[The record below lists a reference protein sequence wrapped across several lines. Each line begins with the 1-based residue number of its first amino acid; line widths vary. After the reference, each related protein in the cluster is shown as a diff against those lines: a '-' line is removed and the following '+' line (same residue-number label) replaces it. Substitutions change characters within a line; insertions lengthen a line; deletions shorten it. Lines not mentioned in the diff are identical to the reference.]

1 MGAHALLSFVAFV
14 VSGFTFTYV
23 FAQHRRSPVNRA
35 CLLLAGWFSA
45 WMLASFLLWAD
56 AEAVSHTQLRD
67 LLSVAWVPAGFL
79 MLHFTYAF
87 LGRPRDRV
95 YRFFLSIA
103 AVLLS
108 ALLISGI
115 AAVARGSLGSVADSG
130 SLVSHPIVIAPG
142 VLLPAIYCAFAVLD
156 VRRTR
161 SDPAARGHLS
171 LILTAIL
178 LTFVVGPT
186 FDVIIPWV
194 SERHGYESAET
205 LSIIAF
211 SVCAFVAVRRYGFVP
226 LGIERVVPDL
236 KYQDHL
242 QRLVY
247 ERTQELVCAN
257 ELLEGEIMERRS
269 REAELRRQ
277 ETLLGAAAQA
287 TNCLLTISDTSAAM
301 RNAVSIL
308 GEAIGV
314 DRICILE
321 EAITSRGPRVKELF
335 DWRRC
340 SEDSESL
347 PPLSSPLS
355 WIQPSIEAWNGHLH
369 RGQIVEVDS
378 DDLEGEAGR
387 IARSEGIRSVMI
399 VPAHVVDDVWG
410 YVCFVDC
417 YGRKRWT
424 DNEKRVL
431 MTVAAGMA
439 GAVRQRRVE
448 KAYREGQ
455 DRLRGI
461 VENALDLICE
471 LGEDGRYVYASPSHA
486 STMGYSSEDLLGRDF
501 FEFVHPEERESA
513 RREFKLAL
521 ASLSSIHLEVR
532 YRHPSGTWRRLETN
546 GKPYRSVTGEV
557 LAVLVSRDITRRK
570 QVEDEL
576 LKSNKLESL
585 GILAG
590 GIAHDF
596 NNILGIIWSNISLAK
611 LVARDQ
617 ATVAERLAEAEK
629 VLTRARDMTKQLL
642 TFARGGE
649 PVKKTAS
656 LADLVRESARF
667 SLSGTGVAVQ
677 LTEAEDLWPVD
688 VDEGQINQVFNN
700 IFINA
705 HQAMPDGGTVTVSVE
720 NAYVTPD
727 RGTPLPAGRYVV
739 ASVRDTGTG
748 MDSGT
753 IMRIFDPYFTTKQNG
768 SGLGLTT
775 AYSIVKKH
783 NGHISVS
790 SQKGEGAVFTVYL
803 PASTA
808 DGRLIK
814 ASAAGLLNGS
824 GRILVMD
831 DEEAFRRALVEL
843 LREAGYEAEAA
854 CDGREAIDLYSE
866 ALKQGRPYDAVIM
879 DLTVRGG
886 LGGKETIR
894 RLKALDQNVRAI
906 ASSGYSDDPI
916 MADYASYGFAAVLV
930 KPYTTSELAEA
941 LRACSRLDARGNRD
955 SSGGSS
961 AENRGDAAA
970 ETEE

>member
-1 MGAHALLSFVAFV
+1 MGAHALLSLAAFV

-23 FAQHRRSPVNRA
+23 LAQHRRSPVNRA
-35 CLLLAGWFSA
+35 FLLLTGWFAA
-45 WMLASFLLWAD
+45 WMLVSFLLSTVLRG
-56 AEAVSHTQLRD
+56 VSHTQLRSMH
-67 LLSVAWVPAGFL
+67 SVAWAPVGFL
-79 MLHFTYAF
+79 VLHFTYA
-87 LGRPRDRV
+87 LLERRRDLV
-95 YRFFLSIA
+95 YYLAFTVA

-108 ALLISGI
+108 ALIVLGVAATTRELPGPVTERGPLI
-115 AAVARGSLGSVADSG
+115 V
-130 SLVSHPIVIAPG
+130 HPLMTAPG
-142 VLLPAIYCAFAVLD
+142 VLLPTVYCWFAVRD
-156 VRRTR
+156 AWRKGF
-161 SDPAARGHLS
+161 DPVDRGQLS
-171 LILTAIL
+171 LILIAIV
-178 LTFVVGPT
+178 LTFGVGPGV
-186 FDVIIPWV
+186 DVIILWASGG
-194 SERHGYESAET
+194 SEYEPT
-205 LSIIAF
+205 GLLSIIALSICVF
-211 SVCAFVAVRRYGFVP
+211 AVVRRYGS
-226 LGIERVVPDL
+226 LSLAIERVDADR

-247 ERTQELVCAN
+247 ERTQELICAN
-257 ELLEGEIMERRS
+257 ELLEGEIWERRS
-269 REAELRRQ
+269 REAELRHQ
-277 ETLLGAAAQA
+277 ETILRAASQA
-287 TNCLLTISDTSAAM
+287 TSCLLTIFDTSAAIQK
-301 RNAVSIL
+301 AVSIL

-321 EAITSRGPRVKELF
+321 EAIARREHRVKEVF
-335 DWRRC
+335 DWRRRPG
-340 SEDSESL
+340 DSNGRSTR
-347 PPLSSPLS
+347 SSSFL
-355 WIQPSIEAWNGHLH
+355 WIQPTIEACSADLR
-369 RGQIVEVDS
+369 RGRVVEVDAG
-378 DDLEGEAGR
+378 DLQGEASKA
-387 IARSEGIRSVMI
+387 ARSDGIRSVMI
-399 VPAHVVDDVWG
+399 VPAQVGDDVWG

-424 DNEKRVL
+424 DHEKWVL
-431 MTVAAGMA
+431 MTVAAGIA
-439 GAVRQRRVE
+439 GAVKQRRVE
-448 KAYREGQ
+448 EAYREGQ

-501 FEFVHPEERESA
+501 FEFVHPEEREWA
-513 RREFKLAL
+513 RREFQLAL
-521 ASLSSIHLEVR
+521 ASRSSVHLEVR
-532 YRHPSGTWRRLETN
+532 YRHPGGAWRRLEIN
-546 GKPYRSVTGEV
+546 GKPYRSVTGDV

-596 NNILGIIWSNISLAK
+596 NNILGILWSNISLAK
-611 LVARDQ
+611 LLARDQ
-617 ATVAERLAEAEK
+617 AMVVEHLAEAER
-629 VLTRARDMTKQLL
+629 VLARARDMTKQLL

-649 PVKKTAS
+649 PVKKTTS

-667 SLSGTGVAVQ
+667 SLSGTGVAIQ
-677 LTEAEDLWPVD
+677 ITETDDLWPVD

-705 HQAMPDGGTVTVSVE
+705 HQAMPEGGTITVSVE
-720 NAYVTPD
+720 NAFVTPD

-748 MDSGT
+748 MDSDT
-753 IMRIFDPYFTTKQNG
+753 TTRVFDPYFTTKQYG

-790 SQKGEGAVFTVYL
+790 SQEGEGTVFTVYL

-808 DGRLIK
+808 SGSLIK
-814 ASAAGLLNGS
+814 APAAGLLNGS
-824 GRILVMD
+824 GRILLMD
-831 DEEAFRRALVEL
+831 DEEAFRCALVRL

-866 ALKQGRPYDAVIM
+866 ALRKGHPYDAVIM

-886 LGGKETIR
+886 LGGKETIH
-894 RLKALDQNVRAI
+894 RLRELDPNVKAI

-916 MADYASYGFAAVLV
+916 MAEYECYGFAAVLA
-930 KPYTTSELAEA
+930 KPYTAGELAEA
-941 LRACSRLDARGNRD
+941 LHACSQLDARSGSD
-955 SSGGSS
+955 SLDDSPR
-961 AENRGDAAA
+961 A
-970 ETEE
+970 TQQ